1 MQKTDTSKE
10 VGIGIQMEN
19 LARRKILKKK
29 KILKGRRGKK
39 DGLVQG
45 KINWF
50 MSLGSS
56 QVTQVEQARQPK
68 RKQVDKVD
76 NSNTITKHQ
85 KKK

>member
-1 MQKTDTSKE
+1 MEQKKTE

-19 LARRKILKKK
+19 LAGRR
-29 KILKGRRGKK
+29 ILKGRRGKK

-76 NSNTITKHQ
+76 NRNTITKHQ